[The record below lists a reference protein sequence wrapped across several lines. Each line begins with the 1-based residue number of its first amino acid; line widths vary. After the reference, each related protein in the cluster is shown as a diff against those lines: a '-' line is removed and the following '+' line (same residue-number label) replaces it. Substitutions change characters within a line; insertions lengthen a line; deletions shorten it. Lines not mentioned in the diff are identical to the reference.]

1 MELNIQS
8 ICRLCLSEEGVM
20 SNIFENQRNIF
31 DSSLS
36 NCILYLFGTKIEVRF
51 LFSFTQHFFCF

>member
-31 DSSLS
+31 DSSLA

-51 LFSFTQHFFCF
+51 LLSQPCNVLF